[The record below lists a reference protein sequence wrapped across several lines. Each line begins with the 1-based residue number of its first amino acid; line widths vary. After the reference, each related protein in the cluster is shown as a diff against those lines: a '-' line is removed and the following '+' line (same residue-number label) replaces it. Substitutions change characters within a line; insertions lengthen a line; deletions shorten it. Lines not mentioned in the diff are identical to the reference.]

1 MHCPFCQSDETK
13 VLDTR
18 LSDDGAQV
26 RRRREC
32 TSCGE
37 RYPTREI
44 ADLNPPRLIKKDG
57 TREAFDEDKLRSGLL
72 KALEKRNVKAE
83 LIETSVHNIV
93 HKLITQSESEVQVE
107 KLGEWVMG
115 ELKLLDEVAYI
126 RFASVYR
133 QFQDV
138 EAFREEIDK
147 LMVKN
152 GKN

>member
-1 MHCPFCQSDETK
+1 MRCPFCQSDETK

-18 LSDDGAQV
+18 LIDNGSQV

-32 TSCGE
+32 TACNE
-37 RYPTREI
+37 RYSTCETV
-44 ADLNPPRLIKKDG
+44 DLNLPRLIKRDNA
-57 TREAFDEDKLRSGLL
+57 RESFSEEKLRSGLL
-72 KALEKRNVKAE
+72 KALEKRPVETNQ
-83 LIETSVHNIV
+83 IEASIQAIM
-93 HKLITQSESEVQVE
+93 HKLRTQSEHEVSAD
-107 KLGEWVMG
+107 KLGEWVMD

-138 EAFREEIDK
+138 EAFRAEIDK
-147 LMVKN
+147 LVGKS